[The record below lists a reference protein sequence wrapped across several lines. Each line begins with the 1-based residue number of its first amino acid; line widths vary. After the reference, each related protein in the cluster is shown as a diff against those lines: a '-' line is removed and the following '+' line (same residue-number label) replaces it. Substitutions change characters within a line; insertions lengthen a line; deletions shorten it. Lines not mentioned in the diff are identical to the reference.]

1 MIGHRAVLSF
11 LRSSFPLWPSDA
23 RITILIVSAPHLPSP
38 IQKWAKWQG
47 VDVRISETDNL
58 QEPKFLQAQQ
68 FDYVV
73 SDGALNGKTDEDVH
87 AMLVCANR
95 LARRGIAFSDYL
107 RDPRAAVW
115 MMMFAFFRG
124 RSMGEARLAVQGGFT
139 VEEVRMAADK
149 AGLKFASV
157 KKHFG
162 YRFCLAGERGLVLSA
177 DLNPIR
183 GLAGA

>member
-11 LRSSFPLWPSDA
+11 LSSSFPLWPSDA
-23 RITILIVSAPHLPSP
+23 QITVLNVRAPHLTSP
-38 IQKWAKWQG
+38 IQQWAKRQG
-47 VDVRISETDNL
+47 VDVRVIETDNL
-58 QEPKFLQAQQ
+58 QDPKFLQAQQ

-87 AMLVCANR
+87 SMLVSANR
-95 LARRGIAFSDYL
+95 LARRGLAFSDYL

-115 MMMFAFFRG
+115 MMMFALFRG
-124 RSMGEARLAVQGGFT
+124 RSMGAARMAVQGGFT
-139 VEEVRMAADK
+139 VPEVQAAADK
-149 AGLKFASV
+149 AGLKFATV

-162 YRFCLAGERGLVLSA
+162 YRFCLAGERGLVMSA
-177 DLNPIR
+177 DLNPVR